1 MPRVMIKCPKTFML
15 VPTGIAMSKSSFDN
29 PTNVLATYTVRCP
42 SCGEKH
48 TWSKSDA
55 VLEVTKS
62 S

>member
-1 MPRVMIKCPKTFML
+1 MPRVMIKCPKTLKL
-15 VPTGIAMSKSSFDN
+15 VPTGIAVGKSSFDN
-29 PTNVLATYTVRCP
+29 PTNIVAKYTVRCP

-55 VLEVTKS
+55 VLKYAKS

>member
-1 MPRVMIKCPKTFML
+1 MPRVMIKCPRVLKL
-15 VPTGIAMSKSSFDN
+15 VPTGMAMGQASFDN
-29 PTNVLATYTVRCP
+29 PTNLLTNNTFRCP
-42 SCGEKH
+42 ACGEKH